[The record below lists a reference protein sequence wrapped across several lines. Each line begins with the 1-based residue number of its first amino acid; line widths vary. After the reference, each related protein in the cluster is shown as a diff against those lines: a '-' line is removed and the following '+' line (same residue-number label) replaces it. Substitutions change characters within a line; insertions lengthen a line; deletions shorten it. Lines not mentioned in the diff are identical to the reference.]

1 MHAYVFEFSH
11 GHFRD
16 AWLFDSTTHLDVDS
30 FVYKRLRLNDDF
42 DVDYFDMHKIHREA
56 IVMERLTHSPRI
68 IDIYGHC
75 STTIL
80 SEAMGANSEVWRDMI
95 PGTGRATHK
104 EYKAE
109 NKLEVKPR
117 NNFTAT
123 EKLDIS
129 LQMAEALADM
139 HGFEGGVIL
148 HGDTHPEQ
156 WLRGKDGRWV
166 LNDFNNG
173 EILDWN
179 RDKSKYCGAYRK
191 YGGFVSAHIL
201 LLLMVELCITKKR
214 GVEWRI

>member
-16 AWLFDSTTHLDVDS
+16 AWSFDSITHLDVDS

-42 DVDYFDMHKIHREA
+42 GVDYFDMYKIHREA

-95 PGTGRATHK
+95 PGTGRATQE
-104 EYKAE
+104 EYEAE

-117 NNFTAT
+117 NNFTAA

-139 HGFEGGVIL
+139 HGFEGGVML

-191 YGGFVSAHIL
+191 YGGFVSVHIY
-201 LLLMVELCITKKR
+201 CC
-214 GVEWRI
+214 